1 MSRLEKKRR
10 PLGAEP
16 GGPVFAA
23 IDAGS
28 HTIRLLVATL
38 GENLEITPLKTER
51 RITCLARGFRE
62 GRTLKEA
69 GMSGSLA
76 VFREYAAILEDYGA
90 GPAACGAT
98 GVIRKA
104 VNGKEFLERVHEE
117 TGIRARILSEEAEA
131 ILSTRGVLSVL
142 PSREGA
148 VLTFDLGGSS
158 TEFTLVDTARDE
170 PLWNTSVFIGAA
182 TVTERW
188 LLDDPPGSPACAAA
202 ARDIRE
208 ALAPALATVHE
219 LLREAPESRPFR
231 VVGTAGTATTLAAMR
246 LGMAEYRPF
255 LVNGSALSTAWLDET
270 IALLSRSTL
279 EARRG
284 IRGLE
289 KGREDII
296 LGGGMIV
303 RAILEGLGLDG
314 LTVVDG
320 GLLEGLLIDEIE
332 SRCGLPH
339 SLKTPLTWRR
349 QGI

>member
-10 PLGAEP
+10 PSGAES
-16 GGPVFAA
+16 GGQVFAA

-28 HTIRLLVATL
+28 HTIRLLVAAL
-38 GENLEITPLKTER
+38 DESREITPLRTER
-51 RITCLARGFRE
+51 RITRLARGFRE
-62 GRTLKEA
+62 GETLKEA

-76 VFREYAAILEDYGA
+76 VFREYAALLEHYGA

-98 GVIRKA
+98 GVIRRA
-104 VNGKEFLERVHEE
+104 ANGKEFLERVHKE

-131 ILSTRGVLSVL
+131 LLSAKGVLSVL
-142 PSREGA
+142 PWREGA

-182 TVTERW
+182 TVTERR
-188 LLDDPPGSPACAAA
+188 LLDDPPGPAACAAA
-202 ARDIRE
+202 AHDIRE
-208 ALAPALATVHE
+208 ALAPALGTVREYLRGMPE
-219 LLREAPESRPFR
+219 LRPFR
-231 VVGTAGTATTLAAMR
+231 IVGTAGTATTLAAMR

-255 LVNGSALSTAWLDET
+255 LVNGSILNATWLDET

-303 RAILEGLGLDG
+303 RAILEGLALDG

-332 SRCGLPH
+332 SRCALPH
-339 SLKTPLTWRR
+339 FLKTPLTWRQ
-349 QGI
+349 QGV